1 MLPTSRSLS
10 SLTKLFAAVSLFA
23 FAFSSFGDPAVDVLD
38 QTDARVQSVIAAQD
52 EVTPSLMQRSEILGT
67 AVGVS
72 ETGNPTLMVY
82 VNRDAEQAIRTL
94 PREVR
99 GTPVQVELMDEV
111 RAMGNTA
118 KQTPPISLGTSGG
131 WTYDLANGYCC
142 GGTLGAL
149 VRIGS
154 TLYILSACHVLE
166 GDKVLGGNNRIAQTG
181 DPVIQAG
188 LIDEQ
193 CNRNLAQTVGTLVKR
208 MSLATS
214 NTDCAIATVA
224 GGMVRTDGAILGI
237 GTISHN
243 TSAASLNQHVK
254 KSGRT
259 SGLTHSHVSGLNAT
273 VRVAFTNECNGGTY
287 YKTFSGQIVVANPSS
302 GFLRAGDSGSLMVED
317 TSSNP
322 RAIGL
327 LFAGNNTEAFANPI
341 GQVLSF
347 LGATMVGN

>member
-1 MLPTSRSLS
+1 MCNVSAQFNRPTLMLPTSRSLS

-94 PREVR
+94 PR
-99 GTPVQVELMDEV
+99 EV

-224 GGMVRTDGAILGI
+224 GGTVRTDGAILGI

-243 TSAASLNQHVK
+243 TPA
-254 KSGRT
+254 
-259 SGLTHSHVSGLNAT
+259 
-273 VRVAFTNECNGGTY
+273 
-287 YKTFSGQIVVANPSS
+287 
-302 GFLRAGDSGSLMVED
+302 
-317 TSSNP
+317 
-322 RAIGL
+322 
-327 LFAGNNTEAFANPI
+327 
-341 GQVLSF
+341 
-347 LGATMVGN
+347 